1 MSVTL
6 LSHKSEALEG
16 RGSEEMLR
24 VESCVSVEVHKLGDV
39 SVSERVCEPED
50 TTAPE
55 GLGELGVA
63 CTPEEAAGIEEEAAG
78 TPEGVAWAEE
88 GVAGAEEGVA

>member
-1 MSVTL
+1 MVGLPIAIPMSVTL
-6 LSHKSEALEG
+6 LSHKSEGLEG
-16 RGSEEMLR
+16 RGSVEMLR

-39 SVSERVCEPED
+39 RVSERLCEPED

-63 CTPEEAAGIEEEAAG
+63 CTPEEAAG
-78 TPEGVAWAEE
+78 TPEGVVWAEE
-88 GVAGAEEGVA
+88 GVA